1 VKSLLPLRTG
11 RLILQTPPRANNDHV
26 VLTEN
31 CNTNVEDVYTK
42 VNKLLVKAVVF
53 IAVLEC
59 SEHRS

>member
-11 RLILQTPPRANNDHV
+11 RLILQTPPRANNDYAI
-26 VLTEN
+26 LTGN